1 VEGIHIK
8 PQRYYRWALLIL
20 IFMGIS
26 IYFYFN
32 NPAATL
38 YPPCPFL
45 YLSGYYCPGCGT
57 SRAFH
62 QLLHGNIINAFNLN
76 PLMVICIP
84 LVAYLFVC
92 ILEPK
97 VMRKCS
103 ISRYIFNTT
112 FLKIMFG
119 IILVYWIA
127 RNIKFYPFILL
138 AP

>member
-1 VEGIHIK
+1 MEGIHIK
-8 PQRYYRWALLIL
+8 QQRWIKWIMLLFVFTGIL
-20 IFMGIS
+20 

-32 NPAATL
+32 NPATTL

-45 YLSGYYCPGCGT
+45 FLTGYYCPGCGT

-62 QLLHGNIINAFNLN
+62 QILHGNFINAFNLN

-84 LVAYLFVC
+84 FVAYLFIC
-92 ILEPK
+92 LLEPK
-97 VMRKCS
+97 VKEKCR
-103 ISRYIFNTT
+103 ISKLVFNTT
-112 FLKIMFG
+112 FLKTMLG

-127 RNIKFYPFILL
+127 RNIEIYPFTLL

>member
-1 VEGIHIK
+1 LEGIHIK
-8 PQRYYRWALLIL
+8 PQRYIRLALFL
-20 IFMGIS
+20 FTFTGIS

-32 NPAATL
+32 NPATVL

-45 YLSGYYCPGCGT
+45 YLTGYYCPGCGT

-84 LVAYLFVC
+84 LIAYLFIC
-92 ILEPK
+92 LLEPK
-97 VMRKCS
+97 VKEKCI
-103 ISRYIFNTT
+103 ISKLVFNTT

-119 IILVYWIA
+119 IIIVYWIA
-127 RNIKFYPFILL
+127 RNIKFYPFTLL